1 MLFST
6 PSHFGNKVFEDEV
19 LYYNLYFWLIDV
31 IIFNSLIM
39 YNYYLGIRCLFYS
52 SHIDTII
59 YFKSIKLMKNL
70 TSFNFI
76 RLFKGLHV

>member
-31 IIFNSLIM
+31 IFNSLIM

>member
-6 PSHFGNKVFEDEV
+6 PSYFGNKVFEDEV

-31 IIFNSLIM
+31 IFNSLIM